1 MNLFIPKDIL
11 DLLSYRST
19 LGRSL
24 KQISLSATPINTI
37 LDDISKYRAGYI
49 DTLVQENLIGSRFKS
64 DDSIMRKYEKTLAN
78 HGGFKQC
85 FNDVLGFRLR
95 FDEYPNDFPD
105 YFRVVDLRNGK
116 QVDDG
121 YRAIHLYYQRDS
133 LAYPIEVQLWCG
145 KDYHFNLWSHQYVY
159 KYKSPE
165 IGKKLYQEFGIAFT
179 YGELAADPKDRAK
192 LVSIIDSFGLM
203 PCNIMPVTT
212 EVMDDMIEDAIH
224 GNLN

>member
-145 KDYHFNLWSHQYVY
+145 KDYYFNLWSHQYVY
-159 KYKSPE
+159 KYKSSE
-165 IGKKLYQEFGIAFT
+165 IGKKLYREYTAGVIKNEQDFQKRLQELEEYDNG
-179 YGELAADPKDRAK
+179 R
-192 LVSIIDSFGLM
+192 
-203 PCNIMPVTT
+203 
-212 EVMDDMIEDAIH
+212 
-224 GNLN
+224 